1 MTNKNLLLFGVGL
14 AVAGVLIF
22 KYKNS
27 KEEVTITNGEEEVDL
42 DFPIYPTEGC
52 SHSQGNPNFDCEYN
66 DYVNA
71 VQKFLE
77 EQGLLEENTA
87 DGFFDIDITGE
98 TLTEYLT
105 QLKDYNADSYYALG
119 YNDTDNPNYITR
131 IFYEQM
137 P

>member
-27 KEEVTITNGEEEVDL
+27 KEEVSITNGEEEVDL
-42 DFPIYPTEGC
+42 EFPIYPTEGC
-52 SHSQGNPNFDCEYN
+52 SYDQGSQNFDCESN
-66 DYVNA
+66 NYVKN
-71 VQKFLE
+71 VQKFFE
-77 EQGLLEENTA
+77 EQGLIDENTA
-87 DGFFDIDITGE
+87 DGYFDFDTGE
-98 TLTEYLT
+98 VLSEYLS

-119 YNDTDNPNYITR
+119 YNDTDNANYITR
-131 IFYEQM
+131 AFHDQM